1 MLETAV
7 RHTTIIK
14 DNMTAYSTAVGPS
27 SLFRNRWIRKAN
39 VFIDLLASNS
49 VQMPSDVDLLRADI
63 QRALASCTK
72 LISNVSKSRAC
83 VLADAGNSCQANND
97 NERQHNRVFNCGWSV
112 FALQKTLQLH
122 GEILHGVT
130 LRQVSRLSPSVNNGT
145 YCRSLDL
152 NSSP

>member
-49 VQMPSDVDLLRADI
+49 VQMPSDVDLL
-63 QRALASCTK
+63 
-72 LISNVSKSRAC
+72 
-83 VLADAGNSCQANND
+83 G
-97 NERQHNRVFNCGWSV
+97 
-112 FALQKTLQLH
+112 
-122 GEILHGVT
+122 
-130 LRQVSRLSPSVNNGT
+130 PT
-145 YCRSLDL
+145 YKEH
-152 NSSP
+152 